1 MQRELLLKEVKYR
14 ASYRGTLELDNVC
27 RSLLPHLDELDDAE
41 LAAVAELLQQ
51 GENDLMSWLVE
62 GKEVPA
68 EWQLQV
74 GLVRHFFKGSQA
86 LRMSRSQD

>member
-1 MQRELLLKEVKYR
+1 MSRELLLKEVKYR
-14 ASYRGTLELDNVC
+14 ASYRGTLELDVVC
-27 RSLLPHLDELDDAE
+27 RSLLPHLEELSDEE

-62 GKEVPA
+62 GKEVPT

-74 GLVRHFFKGSQA
+74 GLVRHFFKNRKA
-86 LRMSRSQD
+86 A

>member
-1 MQRELLLKEVKYR
+1 MNRELLLKEVKYR

-27 RSLLPHLDELDDAE
+27 RSLLPHLDSLGDEELQ
-41 LAAVAELLQQ
+41 AVAELLQQ

-62 GKEVPA
+62 GKEVPE

-74 GLVRHFFKGSQA
+74 GLVRHFFKNRA
-86 LRMSRSQD
+86 KAVA

>member
-1 MQRELLLKEVKYR
+1 MTRELLLKEVKYR

-27 RSLLPHLDELDDAE
+27 RSILPHLESLSDEE

-51 GENDLMSWLVE
+51 GENHLMTWLVE
-62 GKEVPA
+62 GGEVPE

-74 GLVRHFFKGSQA
+74 GLVRHFFKMRENKGNLA
-86 LRMSRSQD
+86 